1 MEQEHTYLEVEKV
14 NPFYS
19 IWFSTR
25 ETIRYVIDHKPLK
38 YSIIIAAIAGI
49 PTSLNSAGELSK
61 SFDLSIWLLL
71 LGALILGPVLGL
83 IGWGIS
89 TVLYTFVGK
98 WFGGMGTFREM
109 GKAMGVVLIPTIWM
123 TPYWIVSML
132 MAQSGITQFN
142 PYSGYQ
148 SGGLIWL
155 MVSGIVMLT
164 FGIWMIVI
172 QSRAIGEVHQF
183 SSLRGF
189 VTLIIPAIVIGILAF
204 IIIFSILFTT
214 FSTVS

>member
-25 ETIRYVIDHKPLK
+25 KTIRYVIENKPLK
-38 YSIIIAAIAGI
+38 YSIILAAISGI

-61 SFDLSIWLLL
+61 NFDLSIWLLL
-71 LGALILGPVLGL
+71 LGAFILGPVLGL

-98 WFGGMGTFREM
+98 WFGGLGTYVEM

-123 TPYWIVSML
+123 TPYWIISML
-132 MAQSGITQFN
+132 MTQSSVTQFN
-142 PYSGYQ
+142 PYSGYP
-148 SGGLIWL
+148 SGGLLWL
-155 MVSGIVMLT
+155 MVSGIFMLT

-172 QSRAIGEVHQF
+172 QSKAIGEVHQF

-189 VTLIIPAIVIGILAF
+189 VTLIIPAIVFGILVF
-204 IIIFSILFTT
+204 IILMSILFTIS
-214 FSTVS
+214 STVS